1 MAIGSYFKALRA
13 SGCFGSASRL
23 HGKGKDKKAL
33 EKAKKGLHLLS
44 LPGVTRTNPAEAS
57 VLVHLTMLAE
67 QIAYK
72 SSEQGASKN
81 DLHDTYIFI
90 RDNKNNEAFHEY
102 EEWLPY
108 IIKKLGYE
116 PKA

>member
-1 MAIGSYFKALRA
+1 MKKKGVRLNSIGDIDKLPKRV
-13 SGCFGSASRL
+13 
-23 HGKGKDKKAL
+23 KKAL
-33 EKAKKGLHLLS
+33 EKAKKGLYFLS
-44 LPGVTRTNPAEAS
+44 LPGVVRTNPAEAS

-72 SSEQGASKN
+72 TSLQGASEN
-81 DLHDTYIFI
+81 DLCDTYILI
-90 RDNKNNEAFHEY
+90 KDNMDSDIFNEY